1 MCLIWFVKK
10 TKPSE
15 SSGSARQAGVTIG
28 VIQQDLTIYAIL
40 FQQHTTTIRFP
51 VAHLSTQELLRMLA
65 ECTNLTAKD
74 LTDEQLKAIIMAN
87 MTEDKLAA
95 LVAGGK

>member
-1 MCLIWFVKK
+1 
-10 TKPSE
+10 
-15 SSGSARQAGVTIG
+15 
-28 VIQQDLTIYAIL
+28 
-40 FQQHTTTIRFP
+40 
-51 VAHLSTQELLRMLA
+51 MLA